1 MIVTFIFSPGSIIGN
16 TRLPFAMT
24 FVFKVAKSTDALLQS
39 VQVGP
44 ADMLATVSAAHSAWG
59 FLKGLSGVKSLLEF
73 RKETLKIEK
82 METLDVKLQLSPLSG
97 LIFTCNGQFYVA
109 NENIE
114 ESFDGDPRTQL
125 IGLTICAL
133 AHECGGSTAIELF
146 MKFLGPALFEEGLMR
161 DQIHGQLVEN
171 LDKII
176 NEGAARGLPQRF
188 VTEIESLGVPTG
200 DRKKLR
206 HLILADD
213 GSEIGLVGGLLVWIA
228 CRDREA
234 YLTRSS
240 LVTRVATLLRAV
252 GYNIG
257 DVRTWDGEGEQP
269 MGDKELVLV
278 LGGHMETD
286 KLRLS
291 DDELPNDQQI
301 HHYRLNTVGA
311 LFCTTLETQS
321 GLIPEVLQ
329 SRFEEVY
336 QYIQEHLS
344 FVWKSGYVKGSH
356 AANMGQVQACPVWKK
371 SKIAST
377 PSALRLAAFHFP
389 IAAEWLAPCYEKIA
403 GSKDWIIILDQ
414 KQRSSI
420 GWETGFP
427 PALINFR
434 IISASILISVAS
446 RLAPEDF
453 ESLRHSIN
461 IALDTPDWIAS
472 MSSIIDNG
480 VHPGHESQPS
490 SLGFPLWKAVQ
501 ILAVVHAASSPDWVD
516 QEADVDV
523 RRIIGWRTG
532 VYAVLPSLL
541 FEMAPTE
548 KAIGIR
554 CLDQFWANA
563 VVRSQG
569 AIHTQ
574 DNTIMY
580 GLSIA
585 AESSNMSDSDTE
597 ASLPLVN
604 TGGEC
609 HFGTAVTRPADRA
622 LYLSL
627 EKPARLPLHDIAMC
641 GRINGDSVG
650 IVSVLSIIQT
660 LIISLEAA
668 KQCPGH
674 ATNTVTQTVYNV
686 HTSNWCQNRNQKPCW
701 KGMPTVISA
710 QEHPLWAIFLAGH
723 SGWGMSG
730 RISFGCFDCAT
741 VQGQNNSFIVGYT

>member
-1 MIVTFIFSPGSIIGN
+1 
-16 TRLPFAMT
+16 MT
-24 FVFKVAKSTDALLQS
+24 LVFRAAKSTDASLQN

-44 ADMLATVSAAHSAWG
+44 ADMLATVSAAYSAWG
-59 FLKGLSGVKSLLEF
+59 FLKGLHGVKTLLEF
-73 RKETLKIEK
+73 RKDPLKVEW
-82 METLDVKLQLSPLSG
+82 MEIFDVKLQLSPLSG
-97 LIFTCNGQFYVA
+97 LVFTCDGQFYVRG
-109 NENIE
+109 EKIE
-114 ESFDGDPRTQL
+114 ESFDGDRVTQL

-133 AHECGGSTAIELF
+133 AHECGGPTAIELF
-146 MKFLGPALFEEGLMR
+146 MKCLGPALFEEGLMR
-161 DQIHGQLVEN
+161 DGIHGQLVEN
-171 LDKII
+171 LRRIL

-188 VTEIESLGVPTG
+188 VTAIETLSVPTG
-200 DRKKLR
+200 DRKQLR
-206 HLILADD
+206 HLIHADD

-228 CRDREA
+228 SRDREA

-257 DVRTWDGEGEQP
+257 EVRTWDGEGEQP

-278 LGGHMETD
+278 LGGHVETD

-301 HHYRLNTVGA
+301 HHYRKNTVGA

-329 SRFEEVY
+329 SRFEDVY
-336 QYIQEHLS
+336 HYIQEHLS
-344 FVWKSGYVKGSH
+344 FVWKSGYVKSSH
-356 AANMGQVQACPVWKK
+356 STNMGQVQACPVWKK
-371 SKIAST
+371 PKFTAT
-377 PSALRLAAFHFP
+377 PSAIRLAAIHFP
-389 IAAEWLAPCYEKIA
+389 TAAEWLAPCYEKIA
-403 GSKDWIIILDQ
+403 GSEDWVIILDQ

-434 IISASILISVAS
+434 IISASIVVSVAS

-453 ESLRHSIN
+453 ESLRHSMN

-472 MSSIIDNG
+472 MSSIIDKG
-480 VHPGHESQPS
+480 LHPGHESQPS
-490 SLGFPLWKAVQ
+490 SPGFPLWKAVQ

-516 QEADVDV
+516 QEADVDI
-523 RRIIGWRTG
+523 RRVIGWRTG
-532 VYAVLPSLL
+532 AYAVLPSLF

-569 AIHTQ
+569 SIHTQ
-574 DNTIMY
+574 DNTVMY
-580 GLSIA
+580 GLSVEA
-585 AESSNMSDSDTE
+585 ASPGTNVPDTESSF
-597 ASLPLVN
+597 PLVN
-604 TGGEC
+604 TGGGEC
-609 HFGTAVTRPADRA
+609 HFGPAVTRPADRL

-627 EKPARLPLHDIAMC
+627 EKPVRLPLHDIAFC

-660 LIISLEAA
+660 LIVSLEAS

-674 ATNTVTQTVYNV
+674 DKTVTQTVYNV
-686 HTSNWCQNRNQKPCW
+686 HTSNWCQNRNRKPCW

-741 VQGQNNSFIVGYT
+741 EQGQNNSFIVGYT